1 MTENIVPESGSG
13 NYMRIGKAAEVTGV
27 TKRALRYYEEK
38 ELLPAPTR
46 LEGGFRLYSPDDIER
61 IVRIKEIQELLGF
74 SLGDIKKMLEAEDV
88 KTEIRENWTE
98 HVGATAKASAVR
110 IAREVT
116 LNQIALIEQKM
127 TKMEEMKIHLTERL
141 SRYDELLRVYAEEIS
156 KKAVEVKNI

>member
-1 MTENIVPESGSG
+1 MTENLVPENGSG

-27 TKRALRYYEEK
+27 TKRAMRYYEEK

-46 LEGGFRLYSPDDIER
+46 LEGGFRLYSSADIER
-61 IVRIKEIQELLGF
+61 VVRIKEIQELLGF

-88 KTEIRENWTE
+88 KTEIRENWTM
-98 HVGATAKASAVR
+98 HSGATSKASAVR

-116 LNQIALIEQKM
+116 LNQIALIEKKM

-141 SRYDELLRVYAEEIS
+141 SRYDDLLRVYEEEIS
-156 KKAVEVKNI
+156 KKAVEAKNI

>member
-1 MTENIVPESGSG
+1 MTENKTSDNGSG

-141 SRYDELLRVYAEEIS
+141 SRYDDLLRVYAGEIS
-156 KKAVEVKNI
+156 KKTVGSKNI